1 MKLFGYKLGNI
12 LLSFIAIAMLT
23 SFIIAIVNYDNRAVY
38 DLFINIALIESVI
51 TGILLYLG
59 R

>member
-1 MKLFGYKLGNI
+1 MKIFGYKLGNI
-12 LLSFIAIAMLT
+12 LLTFLATMIITA
-23 SFIIAIVNYDNRAVY
+23 FVIAIVNYDIRAVY
-38 DLFINIALIESVI
+38 DLFINIALFESVI